1 MSNGNSLGKVT
12 GKFWALAVAALALLS
27 TACSKQDEPV
37 VPREALI
44 RLSEAYTGH
53 YALQGVDGRTVTQE
67 DFRGK
72 PVILYFG
79 FTNCPDVCP
88 VSVGLLAAALKQ
100 LSVEERS
107 ALAAVF
113 VTVDPERDTPDALSA
128 FLQLE
133 PSIIGLTGSAEAA
146 AAARQGFKVYAQK
159 RPTPDSVLPY
169 TMDHMDLLYL
179 VDQDTKPVLAIRP
192 VVTPEQLAAILRRA
206 IKGKFT

>member
-1 MSNGNSLGKVT
+1 MSKGRNLGINAWKIWGTVLA
-12 GKFWALAVAALALLS
+12 ALAVLS
-27 TACSKQDEPV
+27 TACAKREEPV

-44 RLSEAYTGH
+44 RLSDAYTGR
-53 YALQGVDGRTVTQE
+53 YTLQGVDARTVTQE

-88 VSVGLLAAALKQ
+88 VSIGLLAAALKQ
-100 LSVEERS
+100 LTPDERS

-128 FLQLE
+128 FLSIE
-133 PSIIGLTGSAEAA
+133 PSIIGLTGSVEAA

-159 RPTPDSVLPY
+159 RPTPESVLPY
-169 TMDHMDLLYL
+169 SMDHMDLLYL
-179 VDQDTKPVLAIRP
+179 VGPDTKPVLAIRP
-192 VVTPEQLAAILRRA
+192 AVTPEQLAAILRRA